1 MYDERYQ
8 TSPNVMQKFKC
19 LLMQNGD
26 HILAF
31 FLENEPPQISPQLQ
45 TQKYNQSV
53 LSPKMVNKYEKCLS
67 DAKTL
72 QCV

>member
-1 MYDERYQ
+1 MSATKPQQ
-8 TSPNVMQKFKC
+8 TLCKSSNVFSF
-19 LLMQNGD
+19 MQNRD

-31 FLENEPPQISPQLQ
+31 FLKNEPPQISPQLQ

-53 LSPKMVNKYEKCLS
+53 LSPEMVNKYEKCLS